1 MRPCKH
7 CLNNKW
13 SFEALDNGYIRATC
27 RFCSKTVEW
36 FNWKQERARRAIAVK
51 LLRKKTKVCAKVY
64 APFKPYFSDEEI
76 RNQPGPP
83 PWDPPW
89 EKR

>member
-1 MRPCKH
+1 MRPCRQ

-27 RFCSKTVEW
+27 QFCSKTVEW
-36 FNWKQERARRAIAVK
+36 ISKK
-51 LLRKKTKVCAKVY
+51 LRHKKTKVY
-64 APFKPYFSDEEI
+64 APFKPHFSDEEI

-89 EKR
+89 ERRS